1 MAESAKQIRDVIN
14 YIKVFKNALA
24 VIHIDDQII
33 DSPLLPSLIH
43 DIALIHQAGLKVIV
57 APGARKQISQ
67 ILDGAKIEWKIQNG
81 SRVAPESAMPLI
93 KTAAF
98 DVANTIM
105 NHLSGENRTAVIGNW
120 VKARGKG
127 VLAGTDYGTAG
138 QIDKLKIDAIRQT
151 LDDGFIPIFPCI
163 GWNDLG
169 KPYNISSAELAQ
181 QIAAGLGAQKLFYI
195 LPGPKIS
202 KEEFS
207 LPDSVHLNEDGN
219 IPAMNLSEAEEIL
232 RLNEAASNDCGTEA
246 SPKSAASADCGL
258 EKNCGAEERRAQ
270 ILSLLRLAMDAC
282 KQGVERVHILDGN
295 VDGILPCE
303 IFSGIGSGTMVYN
316 KGYGDLRPMAA
327 QDIPSVLSL
336 MNPFVQ
342 KGILLERNAES
353 LKGELDNY
361 IVYNVD
367 GGIHACA
374 ALKVYQES
382 GASSQAEICAVA
394 VDPAYGNMGVGPK
407 LINCLLDK
415 ARAQKIKSVFVMTTQ
430 TADFFEKLGFA
441 PDSIDS
447 ISPERKKLWNPERGS
462 KVYRKVL

>member
-1 MAESAKQIRDVIN
+1 MENLSESAKQIRDVIN
-14 YIKVFKNALA
+14 YIKIFKDALA

-33 DSPLLPSLIH
+33 DSALLPSLIH

-57 APGARKQISQ
+57 APGARKQISE
-67 ILDGAKIEWKIQNG
+67 ILDGAKIEWKIQKG

-105 NHLSGENRTAVIGNW
+105 NHLAGENRTAVIGNW
-120 VKARGKG
+120 VKARAKG
-127 VLAGTDYGTAG
+127 VLDGTDYGTAG
-138 QIDKLKIDAIRQT
+138 EIDKLKIDVIKQT

-181 QIAAGLGAQKLFYI
+181 QIACGLKAQKLFYI
-195 LPGPKIS
+195 LPDPKIS
-202 KEEFS
+202 KNEFS
-207 LPDSVHLNEDGN
+207 LPDSVHLNGDGN
-219 IPAMNLSEAEEIL
+219 IPAMNLAEAEEIL
-232 RLNEAASNDCGTEA
+232 RMNGDCGTDA
-246 SPKSAASADCGL
+246 S
-258 EKNCGAEERRAQ
+258 EHRAQ
-270 ILSLLRLAMDAC
+270 ILSLLRLAKDAC
-282 KQGVERVHILDGN
+282 KKGVDRVHILNGK

-316 KGYGDLRPMAA
+316 NGYGDLRAMQS

-342 KGILLERNAES
+342 KGILLERTAKQ
-353 LKGELDNY
+353 LKADLDNY

-367 GGIHACA
+367 EGIHACA

-382 GASSQAEICAVA
+382 GASAQAEICAVA

-407 LINCLLDK
+407 LINYLLDK
-415 ARAQKIKSVFVMTTQ
+415 ARAKGVKSVFVMTTQ

-447 ISPERKKLWNPERGS
+447 IPPERKKLWNPERGS
-462 KVYRKVL
+462 KVYRISL

>member
-1 MAESAKQIRDVIN
+1 MENLSESAKQIRDVIN
-14 YIKVFKNALA
+14 YIKIFKDALA

-33 DSPLLPSLIH
+33 DSALLPSLIH

-57 APGARKQISQ
+57 APGARKQISE

-105 NHLSGENRTAVIGNW
+105 NHLAGENRTAVIGNW
-120 VKARGKG
+120 VKARAKG
-127 VLAGTDYGTAG
+127 VLDGTDYGTAG
-138 QIDKLKIDAIRQT
+138 EIDKLKIDVIKQT

-181 QIAAGLGAQKLFYI
+181 QIACGLKAQKLFYI
-195 LPGPKIS
+195 LPDPKIS
-202 KEEFS
+202 KNEFS
-207 LPDSVHLNEDGN
+207 LPDTVHLSDDGN
-219 IPAMNLSEAEEIL
+219 IPAMNLAEAEEIL
-232 RLNEAASNDCGTEA
+232 RMNGDCGTDA
-246 SPKSAASADCGL
+246 S
-258 EKNCGAEERRAQ
+258 EHRAQ
-270 ILSLLRLAMDAC
+270 ILSLLRLAKDAC
-282 KQGVERVHILDGN
+282 KKGVDRVHILNGK

-316 KGYGDLRPMAA
+316 NGYGDLRAMQP

-342 KGILLERNAES
+342 KGILLERTAKQ
-353 LKGELDNY
+353 LKADLDSY

-367 GGIHACA
+367 EGIHACA

-407 LINCLLDK
+407 IVNYLLDK

-447 ISPERKKLWNPERGS
+447 IPPERKKLWNPERGS

>member
-1 MAESAKQIRDVIN
+1 MENLSESAKQIRDVIN
-14 YIKVFKNALA
+14 YIKIFKDALA

-33 DSPLLPSLIH
+33 DSGLLPSLIH

-57 APGARKQISQ
+57 APGARKQISE

-105 NHLSGENRTAVIGNW
+105 NHLAGENRTAVIGNW
-120 VKARGKG
+120 VKARAKG
-127 VLAGTDYGTAG
+127 VLDGTDYGTAG
-138 QIDKLKIDAIRQT
+138 EIDKLKIDVIKQT
-151 LDDGFIPIFPCI
+151 LNDGFIPIFPCI

-181 QIAAGLGAQKLFYI
+181 QIACGLKAQKLFYI
-195 LPGPKIS
+195 LPDPKIS
-202 KEEFS
+202 KNEFL
-207 LPDSVHLNEDGN
+207 LPDSVHLNGEGN
-219 IPAMNLSEAEEIL
+219 IPAMNLAEAEEIL
-232 RLNEAASNDCGTEA
+232 RMNGDCKTDASEH
-246 SPKSAASADCGL
+246 
-258 EKNCGAEERRAQ
+258 RAQ
-270 ILSLLRLAMDAC
+270 ILSLLRLAKDAC
-282 KQGVERVHILDGN
+282 KKGVDRVHILNGN

-316 KGYGDLRPMAA
+316 NGYGDLRAMQP

-342 KGILLERNAES
+342 KGILLERTAKQ
-353 LKGELDNY
+353 LKADLDSY

-367 GGIHACA
+367 EGIHACA

-407 LINCLLDK
+407 IVNYLLDK

-447 ISPERKKLWNPERGS
+447 IPPERKKLWNPERGS
-462 KVYRKVL
+462 KVYRMKF

>member
-1 MAESAKQIRDVIN
+1 MENLSESAKQIRDVIN
-14 YIKVFKNALA
+14 YIKIFKDALA

-57 APGARKQISQ
+57 APGARKQISE
-67 ILDGAKIEWKIQNG
+67 ILDGAKIEWKIQKG

-105 NHLSGENRTAVIGNW
+105 NHLAGENRTAVIGNW
-120 VKARGKG
+120 VKARAKG
-127 VLAGTDYGTAG
+127 VLDGTDYGTAG
-138 QIDKLKIDAIRQT
+138 EIDKLKIDVIKQT

-181 QIAAGLGAQKLFYI
+181 QIACGLKAQKLFYI
-195 LPGPKIS
+195 LPDPKIS
-202 KEEFS
+202 KNEFS
-207 LPDSVHLNEDGN
+207 LPDSVHLSGDGN
-219 IPAMNLSEAEEIL
+219 IPAMNLAEAEEIL
-232 RLNEAASNDCGTEA
+232 RMNGDCKTDASEH
-246 SPKSAASADCGL
+246 
-258 EKNCGAEERRAQ
+258 RAQ
-270 ILSLLRLAMDAC
+270 SLSLLSLAKDAC
-282 KQGVERVHILDGN
+282 KKGVARVHILNGK

-316 KGYGDLRPMAA
+316 NGYGDLRAMQP

-342 KGILLERNAES
+342 KGILLERTAKQ
-353 LKGELDNY
+353 LKADLDNY

-367 GGIHACA
+367 EGIHACA

-382 GASSQAEICAVA
+382 GALAQAEICAVA

-407 LINCLLDK
+407 IVNYLLDK

-447 ISPERKKLWNPERGS
+447 IPPERKKLWNPERGS
-462 KVYRKVL
+462 KVYRMKF

>member
-1 MAESAKQIRDVIN
+1 MENLSESAKQIRDVIN
-14 YIKVFKNALA
+14 YIKIFKDALA

-33 DSPLLPSLIH
+33 DSALLPSLIH

-57 APGARKQISQ
+57 APGARKQISE
-67 ILDGAKIEWKIQNG
+67 ILDGAKIEWKIQKG

-105 NHLSGENRTAVIGNW
+105 NHLAGENRTAVIGNW
-120 VKARGKG
+120 VKARAKG
-127 VLAGTDYGTAG
+127 VLDGTDYGTAG
-138 QIDKLKIDAIRQT
+138 EIDKLKIDVIKQT
-151 LDDGFIPIFPCI
+151 LDDGFVPIFPCI

-181 QIAAGLGAQKLFYI
+181 QIACGLKAQKLFYI
-195 LPGPKIS
+195 LPDPKIS
-202 KEEFS
+202 KNEFS
-207 LPDSVHLNEDGN
+207 LPDSVHLSGDGN
-219 IPAMNLSEAEEIL
+219 IPAMNLAEAEEIL
-232 RLNEAASNDCGTEA
+232 RMNCDCKTDASEH
-246 SPKSAASADCGL
+246 
-258 EKNCGAEERRAQ
+258 RAQ
-270 ILSLLRLAMDAC
+270 ILSLLRLAKDAC
-282 KQGVERVHILDGN
+282 KKGVDRVHILNGN

-316 KGYGDLRPMAA
+316 NGYGDLRAMQA

-336 MNPFVQ
+336 MDSFVK
-342 KGILLERNAES
+342 KGILLARTEKQ
-353 LKGELDNY
+353 LKADLDNY

-367 GGIHACA
+367 EGIHACA

-407 LINCLLDK
+407 IVNYLLDK
-415 ARAQKIKSVFVMTTQ
+415 ARAKKIKSVFVMTTQ

-447 ISPERKKLWNPERGS
+447 IPPERKKLWNPERGS
-462 KVYRKVL
+462 KVYRMKF

>member
-1 MAESAKQIRDVIN
+1 MENLSESAKQIRDVIN
-14 YIKVFKNALA
+14 YIKIFKDALA

-33 DSPLLPSLIH
+33 DSGLLPSLIH

-57 APGARKQISQ
+57 APGARKQISE
-67 ILDGAKIEWKIQNG
+67 ILDGAKIEWKIQKG

-105 NHLSGENRTAVIGNW
+105 NHLAGENRTAVIGNW
-120 VKARGKG
+120 VKARAKG
-127 VLAGTDYGTAG
+127 VLDGTDYGTAG
-138 QIDKLKIDAIRQT
+138 EIDKLKIDVIKQT

-181 QIAAGLGAQKLFYI
+181 QIACGLKAQKLFYI
-195 LPGPKIS
+195 LPDPKIS
-202 KEEFS
+202 KNEFS
-207 LPDSVHLNEDGN
+207 LPDSVHLNGDGN
-219 IPAMNLSEAEEIL
+219 IPAMNLAEAEEIL
-232 RLNEAASNDCGTEA
+232 RMNGDCKTEA
-246 SPKSAASADCGL
+246 S
-258 EKNCGAEERRAQ
+258 EHRAQ
-270 ILSLLRLAMDAC
+270 ILSLLRLAKDAC
-282 KQGVERVHILDGN
+282 KKGVDRVHILNGN

-316 KGYGDLRPMAA
+316 NGYGDLRAMQP

-342 KGILLERNAES
+342 KGILLERTAKQ
-353 LKGELDNY
+353 LKADLDSY

-367 GGIHACA
+367 EGIHACA

-407 LINCLLDK
+407 IVNYLLDK
-415 ARAQKIKSVFVMTTQ
+415 ARAKKIKSVFVMTTQ

-447 ISPERKKLWNPERGS
+447 IPAERKALWSPERGS
-462 KVYRKVL
+462 KVYRIKL

>member
-1 MAESAKQIRDVIN
+1 MKMMENLSESAKQIRDVIN
-14 YIKVFKNALA
+14 YIKIFKDALA

-33 DSPLLPSLIH
+33 DSGLLPSLIH

-57 APGARKQISQ
+57 APGARKQISE

-105 NHLSGENRTAVIGNW
+105 NHLAGENRTAVIGNW
-120 VKARGKG
+120 VKARAKG
-127 VLAGTDYGTAG
+127 VLDGTDYGTAG
-138 QIDKLKIDAIRQT
+138 EIDKLKIDVIKQT

-181 QIAAGLGAQKLFYI
+181 QIACGLKAQKLFYI
-195 LPGPKIS
+195 LPDPKIS
-202 KEEFS
+202 KQDFS
-207 LPDSVHLNEDGN
+207 LPDSVHLSDDGN
-219 IPAMNLSEAEEIL
+219 IPAMNLAEAEEML
-232 RLNEAASNDCGTEA
+232 RMNGADCGGTAA
-246 SPKSAASADCGL
+246 SPKSAAP
-258 EKNCGAEERRAQ
+258 KNEHRAQ
-270 ILSLLRLAMDAC
+270 ILSLLRLAKDAC
-282 KQGVERVHILDGN
+282 KKGVARVHILNGK

-316 KGYGDLRPMAA
+316 NGYGDLRAMQS

-342 KGILLERNAES
+342 KGILLERTAKQ
-353 LKGELDNY
+353 LKADLDNY

-367 GGIHACA
+367 EGIHACA
-374 ALKVYQES
+374 ALKVYQEP
-382 GASSQAEICAVA
+382 GAPTQAEICAVA

-407 LINCLLDK
+407 IVNYLLDK

-447 ISPERKKLWNPERGS
+447 IPAERKKLWNPERGS
-462 KVYRKVL
+462 KVYRISL

>member
-1 MAESAKQIRDVIN
+1 MENLSESAKQIRDVIN
-14 YIKVFKNALA
+14 YIKIFKDALA

-33 DSPLLPSLIH
+33 DSGLLPSLIH

-57 APGARKQISQ
+57 APGARKQISE

-105 NHLSGENRTAVIGNW
+105 NHLAGENRTAVIGNW
-120 VKARGKG
+120 VKARAKG
-127 VLAGTDYGTAG
+127 VLDGTDYGTAG
-138 QIDKLKIDAIRQT
+138 EIDKLKIDVIKQT

-181 QIAAGLGAQKLFYI
+181 QIACGLKAQKLFYI
-195 LPGPKIS
+195 LPDPKIS
-202 KEEFS
+202 KQEFS
-207 LPDSVHLNEDGN
+207 LPDTVHLSDDGN
-219 IPAMNLSEAEEIL
+219 IPAMTLMEAQEIL
-232 RLNEAASNDCGTEA
+232 RLNS
-246 SPKSAASADCGL
+246 
-258 EKNCGAEERRAQ
+258 GAEKSQNVAR
-270 ILSLLRLAMDAC
+270 LLPLLELAKNAC
-282 KQGVERVHILDGN
+282 RNGVQRVHILDGN
-295 VDGILPCE
+295 LDGILPCE

-316 KGYGDLRPMAA
+316 NGYGDLRAMQP

-342 KGILLERNAES
+342 KGILLERTAKQ
-353 LKGELDNY
+353 LKADLDSY

-367 GGIHACA
+367 EGIHACA

-382 GASSQAEICAVA
+382 GASAQAEICAVA

-407 LINCLLDK
+407 LINYLLDK

-447 ISPERKKLWNPERGS
+447 IPPERKKLWNPERGS
-462 KVYRKVL
+462 KVYRMKF

>member
-1 MAESAKQIRDVIN
+1 MENLSESAKQIRDVIN
-14 YIKVFKNALA
+14 YIKIFKDALA

-33 DSPLLPSLIH
+33 DSALLPSLIH
-43 DIALIHQAGLKVIV
+43 DISLIHQAGLRVIV
-57 APGARKQISQ
+57 APGARKQISE
-67 ILDGAKIEWKIQNG
+67 ILDGAKIEWKIQKG

-105 NHLSGENRTAVIGNW
+105 NHLAGENRTAVIGNW
-120 VKARGKG
+120 VKARAKG
-127 VLAGTDYGTAG
+127 VLDGTDYGTAG
-138 QIDKLKIDAIRQT
+138 EIDKLKIDVIKQT

-181 QIAAGLGAQKLFYI
+181 QIACGLKAQKLFYI
-195 LPGPKIS
+195 LPDPKIS
-202 KEEFS
+202 KNEFS
-207 LPDSVHLNEDGN
+207 LPDTVHLSGDGN
-219 IPAMNLSEAEEIL
+219 IPAMNLAEAEEIL
-232 RLNEAASNDCGTEA
+232 RMNGDCGTEA
-246 SPKSAASADCGL
+246 N
-258 EKNCGAEERRAQ
+258 EHRAQ
-270 ILSLLRLAMDAC
+270 ILSLLRLAKDAC
-282 KQGVERVHILDGN
+282 KKGVDRVHILNGN

-316 KGYGDLRPMAA
+316 NGYGDLRAMQP

-342 KGILLERNAES
+342 KGILLERTAKQ
-353 LKGELDNY
+353 LKADLDSY

-367 GGIHACA
+367 EGIHACA

-407 LINCLLDK
+407 IVNYLLDK
-415 ARAQKIKSVFVMTTQ
+415 ARAKGVKSVFVMTTQ

-447 ISPERKKLWNPERGS
+447 IPPERKKLWNPERGS

>member
-1 MAESAKQIRDVIN
+1 MENLSESAKQIRDVIN
-14 YIKVFKNALA
+14 YIKIFKDALA

-33 DSPLLPSLIH
+33 DSGLLPSLIH

-57 APGARKQISQ
+57 APGARKQISE
-67 ILDGAKIEWKIQNG
+67 ILDGAKIEWKIQKG

-105 NHLSGENRTAVIGNW
+105 NHLAGENRTAVIGNW
-120 VKARGKG
+120 VKARAKG
-127 VLAGTDYGTAG
+127 VLDGTDYGTAG
-138 QIDKLKIDAIRQT
+138 EIDKLKIDVIKQT

-181 QIAAGLGAQKLFYI
+181 QIACGLKAQKLFYI
-195 LPGPKIS
+195 LPDPKIS
-202 KEEFS
+202 KNEFS
-207 LPDSVHLNEDGN
+207 LPDSVHLNGDGN
-219 IPAMNLSEAEEIL
+219 IPAMNLAEAEEML
-232 RLNEAASNDCGTEA
+232 RMNGVDCGGTAA
-246 SPKSAASADCGL
+246 SPKSAAP
-258 EKNCGAEERRAQ
+258 KNEHRAQ
-270 ILSLLRLAMDAC
+270 ILSLLSLAKDAC
-282 KQGVERVHILDGN
+282 KKGVARVHILNGK

-316 KGYGDLRPMAA
+316 NGYGDLRAMQS
-327 QDIPSVLSL
+327 QDIPSALSL

-342 KGILLERNAES
+342 KGILLERTAKQ
-353 LKGELDNY
+353 LKADLDSY

-367 GGIHACA
+367 EGIHACA

-407 LINCLLDK
+407 IVNYLLDK

-447 ISPERKKLWNPERGS
+447 IPPERKKLWNPERGS
-462 KVYRKVL
+462 KVYRMNF

>member
-1 MAESAKQIRDVIN
+1 MENLSESAKQIRDVIN
-14 YIKVFKNALA
+14 YIKIFKDALA

-33 DSPLLPSLIH
+33 DSGLLPSLIH

-57 APGARKQISQ
+57 APGARKQISET
-67 ILDGAKIEWKIQNG
+67 LDGAKIEWQIKDG

-105 NHLSGENRTAVIGNW
+105 NHFAGENRTAVIGNW
-120 VKARGKG
+120 VKARAKG
-127 VLAGTDYGTAG
+127 VLDGTDYGTAG
-138 QIDKLKIDAIRQT
+138 EIDKLKIDVIKQT

-181 QIAAGLGAQKLFYI
+181 QIACGLKAQKLFYI
-195 LPGPKIS
+195 LPDPKIS
-202 KEEFS
+202 KQEFS
-207 LPDSVHLNEDGN
+207 LPDTVHLSDDGN
-219 IPAMNLSEAEEIL
+219 IPAMNLAEAEEIL
-232 RLNEAASNDCGTEA
+232 RINGDCKTDASEH
-246 SPKSAASADCGL
+246 
-258 EKNCGAEERRAQ
+258 RAQ
-270 ILSLLRLAMDAC
+270 ILSLLSLAKDAC
-282 KQGVERVHILDGN
+282 KKGVDRVHILNGN

-316 KGYGDLRPMAA
+316 NGYGDLRAMQP

-342 KGILLERNAES
+342 KGILLERTAKQ
-353 LKGELDNY
+353 LKADLDSY

-367 GGIHACA
+367 EGIHACA

-382 GASSQAEICAVA
+382 GASSEATQAEICAVA

-407 LINCLLDK
+407 IVNYLLDK

-447 ISPERKKLWNPERGS
+447 IPPERKKLWNPERGS
-462 KVYRKVL
+462 KVYRISL

>member
-1 MAESAKQIRDVIN
+1 MENLSESAKQIRDVIN
-14 YIKVFKNALA
+14 YIKIFKDALA

-33 DSPLLPSLIH
+33 DSGLLPSLIH

-57 APGARKQISQ
+57 APGARKQISE

-105 NHLSGENRTAVIGNW
+105 NHLAGENRTAVIGNW
-120 VKARGKG
+120 VKARAKG
-127 VLAGTDYGTAG
+127 VLDGTDYGTAG
-138 QIDKLKIDAIRQT
+138 EIDKLKIDVIKQT
-151 LDDGFIPIFPCI
+151 LDDDFIPIFPCI

-181 QIAAGLGAQKLFYI
+181 QIACGLKAQKLFYI
-195 LPGPKIS
+195 LPDPKIS
-202 KEEFS
+202 KNEFS
-207 LPDSVHLNEDGN
+207 LPDSVHLSDGGN
-219 IPAMNLSEAEEIL
+219 IPAMNLAEAEEIL
-232 RLNEAASNDCGTEA
+232 RMNGDCGTDA
-246 SPKSAASADCGL
+246 S
-258 EKNCGAEERRAQ
+258 EHRAQ
-270 ILSLLRLAMDAC
+270 ILSLLRLAKDAC
-282 KQGVERVHILDGN
+282 KKGVDRVHILNGN

-316 KGYGDLRPMAA
+316 NGYGDLRAMQP

-342 KGILLERNAES
+342 KGILLERTAKQ
-353 LKGELDNY
+353 LKTDLDSY

-367 GGIHACA
+367 EGIHACA

-407 LINCLLDK
+407 IVNYLLDK
-415 ARAQKIKSVFVMTTQ
+415 ARVQKIKSVFVMTTQ

-447 ISPERKKLWNPERGS
+447 IPQERKKLWNPERGS

>member
-1 MAESAKQIRDVIN
+1 MENLSESAKQIRDVIN
-14 YIKVFKNALA
+14 YIKIFKDALA

-33 DSPLLPSLIH
+33 DSGLLPSLIH

-57 APGARKQISQ
+57 APGARKQISE
-67 ILDGAKIEWKIQNG
+67 ILDAAKIEWKIQKG

-105 NHLSGENRTAVIGNW
+105 NHLAGENRTAVIGNW
-120 VKARGKG
+120 VKARAKG
-127 VLAGTDYGTAG
+127 VLDGTDYGTAG
-138 QIDKLKIDAIRQT
+138 EIDKLKIDVIKQT

-181 QIAAGLGAQKLFYI
+181 QIACGLKAQKLFYI
-195 LPGPKIS
+195 LPDPKIS
-202 KEEFS
+202 KQEFS
-207 LPDSVHLNEDGN
+207 LPDSVHLSGDGN
-219 IPAMNLSEAEEIL
+219 IPAMNLAEAEEIL
-232 RLNEAASNDCGTEA
+232 RMNGTDASEH
-246 SPKSAASADCGL
+246 
-258 EKNCGAEERRAQ
+258 RAQ
-270 ILSLLRLAMDAC
+270 ILSLLRLAKDAC
-282 KQGVERVHILDGN
+282 KKGVDRVHILNGK

-316 KGYGDLRPMAA
+316 NGYGDLRAMQP

-342 KGILLERNAES
+342 KGILLERTAKQ
-353 LKGELDNY
+353 LKADLDSY

-367 GGIHACA
+367 EGIHACA

-382 GASSQAEICAVA
+382 GASGAAKQAEICAVA

-407 LINCLLDK
+407 IVNYLLDK

-447 ISPERKKLWNPERGS
+447 IPPERKALWSPERGS
-462 KVYRKVL
+462 KVYRKSL

>member
-1 MAESAKQIRDVIN
+1 MENLSESAKQIRDVIN
-14 YIKVFKNALA
+14 YIKIFKDALA

-33 DSPLLPSLIH
+33 DSALLPSLIH

-57 APGARKQISQ
+57 APGARKQISE
-67 ILDGAKIEWKIQNG
+67 ILDGAKIEWKIQKG

-105 NHLSGENRTAVIGNW
+105 NHFAGENRTAVIGNW
-120 VKARGKG
+120 VKARAKG
-127 VLAGTDYGTAG
+127 VLDGTDYGTAG
-138 QIDKLKIDAIRQT
+138 EIDKLKIDVIKQT

-181 QIAAGLGAQKLFYI
+181 QIACGLKAQKLFYI
-195 LPGPKIS
+195 LPDPKIS
-202 KEEFS
+202 KQEFS
-207 LPDSVHLNEDGN
+207 LPDTVHLSDDGN
-219 IPAMNLSEAEEIL
+219 IPAMNLAEAEEIL
-232 RLNEAASNDCGTEA
+232 RMNGD
-246 SPKSAASADCGL
+246 
-258 EKNCGAEERRAQ
+258 CGAEASEHRAQ
-270 ILSLLRLAMDAC
+270 ILSLLRLAKDAC
-282 KQGVERVHILDGN
+282 KKGVARVHILNGKI
-295 VDGILPCE
+295 DGILPCE

-316 KGYGDLRPMAA
+316 NGYGDLRAMQS

-342 KGILLERNAES
+342 KGILLERTAKQ
-353 LKGELDNY
+353 LKADLDNY

-367 GGIHACA
+367 EGIHACA

-382 GASSQAEICAVA
+382 GASAQAEICAVA

-407 LINCLLDK
+407 LINYLLDK
-415 ARAQKIKSVFVMTTQ
+415 ARAKGVKSVFVMTTQ
-430 TADFFEKLGFA
+430 TADFFEKLGFK

-447 ISPERKKLWNPERGS
+447 IPPERKKLWNPERGS

>member
-1 MAESAKQIRDVIN
+1 MENLSESAKQIRDVIN
-14 YIKVFKNALA
+14 YIKIFKDALA

-57 APGARKQISQ
+57 APGARKQISE

-93 KTAAF
+93 KTSAF

-105 NHLSGENRTAVIGNW
+105 NHLAGENRTAVIGNW
-120 VKARGKG
+120 VKARAKG
-127 VLAGTDYGTAG
+127 VLDGTDYGTAG
-138 QIDKLKIDAIRQT
+138 EIDKLKIDVIKQT

-181 QIAAGLGAQKLFYI
+181 QIACGLKAQKLFYI
-195 LPGPKIS
+195 LPDPKIS
-202 KEEFS
+202 KQEFS
-207 LPDSVHLNEDGN
+207 LPDTVHLSDDGN
-219 IPAMNLSEAEEIL
+219 IPAMNLAEAEEML
-232 RLNEAASNDCGTEA
+232 RMNGVDCGGTAA
-246 SPKSAASADCGL
+246 SPKSAAP
-258 EKNCGAEERRAQ
+258 KNEHRAQ
-270 ILSLLRLAMDAC
+270 ILSLLSLAKDAC
-282 KQGVERVHILDGN
+282 KKGVARVHILNGK

-316 KGYGDLRPMAA
+316 NGYGDLRAMQS

-342 KGILLERNAES
+342 KGILLERTAKQ
-353 LKGELDNY
+353 LKADLDSY

-367 GGIHACA
+367 EGIHACA

-382 GASSQAEICAVA
+382 GALAQAEICAVA

-407 LINCLLDK
+407 IVNYLLDK
-415 ARAQKIKSVFVMTTQ
+415 ARAKGVKSVFVMTTQ

-447 ISPERKKLWNPERGS
+447 IPPERKKLWNPERGS

>member
-1 MAESAKQIRDVIN
+1 MENLSESAKQIRDVIN
-14 YIKVFKNALA
+14 YIKIFKDALA

-33 DSPLLPSLIH
+33 DSGLLPSLIH

-57 APGARKQISQ
+57 APGARKQISE
-67 ILDGAKIEWKIQNG
+67 ILDGAKIVWKIQNG

-105 NHLSGENRTAVIGNW
+105 NHLAGENRTAVIGNW
-120 VKARGKG
+120 VKARAKG
-127 VLAGTDYGTAG
+127 VLDGTDYGTAG
-138 QIDKLKIDAIRQT
+138 EIDKLKIDVIKQT

-181 QIAAGLGAQKLFYI
+181 QIACGLKAQKLFYI
-195 LPGPKIS
+195 LPDPKIS
-202 KEEFS
+202 KQEFS
-207 LPDSVHLNEDGN
+207 LPDTVHLSDDGN
-219 IPAMNLSEAEEIL
+219 IPAMNLAEAEEML
-232 RLNEAASNDCGTEA
+232 RMNGADCGGTAA
-246 SPKSAASADCGL
+246 SPKSAAP
-258 EKNCGAEERRAQ
+258 KNEHRAQ
-270 ILSLLRLAMDAC
+270 ILSLLRLAKDAC
-282 KQGVERVHILDGN
+282 KKGVDRVHILNGN

-316 KGYGDLRPMAA
+316 NGYGDLRAMQP

-342 KGILLERNAES
+342 KGILLERTAKQ
-353 LKGELDNY
+353 LKADLDSY

-367 GGIHACA
+367 EGIHACA
-374 ALKVYQES
+374 ALKVYQEP

-407 LINCLLDK
+407 IVNYLLDK
-415 ARAQKIKSVFVMTTQ
+415 ARAKGVKSVFVMTTQ

-447 ISPERKKLWNPERGS
+447 IPAERKKLWNPERGS
-462 KVYRKVL
+462 KVYRISL

>member
-1 MAESAKQIRDVIN
+1 MENLSESAKQIRDVIN
-14 YIKVFKNALA
+14 YIKIFKDALA

-33 DSPLLPSLIH
+33 DSALLPSLIH

-57 APGARKQISQ
+57 APGARKQISE

-105 NHLSGENRTAVIGNW
+105 NHLAGENRTAVIGNW
-120 VKARGKG
+120 VKARAKG
-127 VLAGTDYGTAG
+127 VLDGTDYGTAG
-138 QIDKLKIDAIRQT
+138 EIDKLKIDVIKQT

-181 QIAAGLGAQKLFYI
+181 QIACGLKAQKLFYI
-195 LPGPKIS
+195 LPDPKIS
-202 KEEFS
+202 KQEFS
-207 LPDSVHLNEDGN
+207 LPDTVRLSDDGN
-219 IPAMNLSEAEEIL
+219 IPAMNLAEAEEIL
-232 RLNEAASNDCGTEA
+232 RMNGADCGGTAA
-246 SPKSAASADCGL
+246 SPKSAAP
-258 EKNCGAEERRAQ
+258 KNEHRAQ
-270 ILSLLRLAMDAC
+270 ILSLLSLAKDAC
-282 KQGVERVHILDGN
+282 KKGVARVHILNGK

-316 KGYGDLRPMAA
+316 NGYGDLRAMQS

-342 KGILLERNAES
+342 KGILLERTAKQ
-353 LKGELDNY
+353 LKADLDNY

-367 GGIHACA
+367 EGIHACA

-382 GASSQAEICAVA
+382 GASSEATQAEICAVA

-407 LINCLLDK
+407 LINYLLDK

-447 ISPERKKLWNPERGS
+447 IPPERKKLWNPERGS
-462 KVYRKVL
+462 KVYRISL

>member
-1 MAESAKQIRDVIN
+1 MENLSESAKQIRDVIN
-14 YIKVFKNALA
+14 YIKIFKDALA

-33 DSPLLPSLIH
+33 DSGLLPSLIH

-57 APGARKQISQ
+57 APGARKQISE

-105 NHLSGENRTAVIGNW
+105 NHLAGENRTAVIGNW
-120 VKARGKG
+120 VKARAKG
-127 VLAGTDYGTAG
+127 VLDGTDYGTAG
-138 QIDKLKIDAIRQT
+138 EIDKLKIDVIKQT

-181 QIAAGLGAQKLFYI
+181 QIACGLKAQKLFYI
-195 LPGPKIS
+195 LPDPKIS
-202 KEEFS
+202 KNEFS
-207 LPDSVHLNEDGN
+207 LPDSVHLSGDGN
-219 IPAMNLSEAEEIL
+219 IPAMNLAEAEEIL
-232 RLNEAASNDCGTEA
+232 RMNGDCKTDAREH
-246 SPKSAASADCGL
+246 
-258 EKNCGAEERRAQ
+258 RAQ
-270 ILSLLRLAMDAC
+270 ILSLLRLAKDAC
-282 KQGVERVHILDGN
+282 KKGVDRVHILNGK

-316 KGYGDLRPMAA
+316 NGYGDLRAMQP

-342 KGILLERNAES
+342 KGILLERTAKQ
-353 LKGELDNY
+353 LKADLDSY

-367 GGIHACA
+367 EGIHACA
-374 ALKVYQES
+374 ALKVYQEPRAS

-407 LINCLLDK
+407 IVNYLLDK

-447 ISPERKKLWNPERGS
+447 IPPERKKLWNPERGS
-462 KVYRKVL
+462 KVYRMKF

>member
-1 MAESAKQIRDVIN
+1 MENLSESAKQIRDVIN
-14 YIKVFKNALA
+14 YIKIFKDALA

-33 DSPLLPSLIH
+33 DSGLLPSLIH

-57 APGARKQISQ
+57 APGARKQISE

-105 NHLSGENRTAVIGNW
+105 NHLAGENRTAVIGNW
-120 VKARGKG
+120 VKARAKG
-127 VLAGTDYGTAG
+127 VLDGTDYGTAG
-138 QIDKLKIDAIRQT
+138 EIDKLKIDVIKQT

-181 QIAAGLGAQKLFYI
+181 QIACGLKAQKLFYI
-195 LPGPKIS
+195 LPDPKIS
-202 KEEFS
+202 KQEFS
-207 LPDSVHLNEDGN
+207 LPDTVHLSDDGN
-219 IPAMNLSEAEEIL
+219 IPAMNLAEAEEML
-232 RLNEAASNDCGTEA
+232 RMNGVDCGGTAA
-246 SPKSAASADCGL
+246 SPKSAAP
-258 EKNCGAEERRAQ
+258 KNEHRAQ
-270 ILSLLRLAMDAC
+270 ILSLLSLAKDAC
-282 KQGVERVHILDGN
+282 KKGVARVHILNGK

-316 KGYGDLRPMAA
+316 NGYGDLRAMQS

-342 KGILLERNAES
+342 KGILLERTAKQ
-353 LKGELDNY
+353 LKADLDNY

-367 GGIHACA
+367 EGIHACA

-382 GASSQAEICAVA
+382 GASSEATQAEICAVA

-407 LINCLLDK
+407 IVNYLLDK
-415 ARAQKIKSVFVMTTQ
+415 ARAKGVKSVFVMTTQ

-447 ISPERKKLWNPERGS
+447 IPPERKKLWNPERGS
-462 KVYRKVL
+462 KVYRMNF

>member
-1 MAESAKQIRDVIN
+1 MENLSESAKQIRDVIN
-14 YIKVFKNALA
+14 YIKIFKDALA

-33 DSPLLPSLIH
+33 DSGLLPSLIH

-57 APGARKQISQ
+57 APGARKQISE
-67 ILDGAKIEWKIQNG
+67 ILDGAKIEWKIQKG

-105 NHLSGENRTAVIGNW
+105 NHLAGENRTAVIGNW
-120 VKARGKG
+120 VKARAKG
-127 VLAGTDYGTAG
+127 VLDGTDYGTAG
-138 QIDKLKIDAIRQT
+138 EIDKLKIDVIKQT

-181 QIAAGLGAQKLFYI
+181 QIACGLKAQKLFYI
-195 LPGPKIS
+195 LPDPKIS
-202 KEEFS
+202 KQEFS
-207 LPDSVHLNEDGN
+207 LPDTVHLSDDGN
-219 IPAMNLSEAEEIL
+219 IPAMNLAEAEEML
-232 RLNEAASNDCGTEA
+232 RMNGVDCGGTAA
-246 SPKSAASADCGL
+246 SPKSAAP
-258 EKNCGAEERRAQ
+258 KNEHRAQ
-270 ILSLLRLAMDAC
+270 ILSLLSLAKDAC
-282 KQGVERVHILDGN
+282 KKGVARVHILNGK

-316 KGYGDLRPMAA
+316 NGYGDLRAMQS

-342 KGILLERNAES
+342 KGILLERTAKQ
-353 LKGELDNY
+353 LKADLDNY

-367 GGIHACA
+367 EGIHACA

-382 GASSQAEICAVA
+382 GASAQAEICAVA

-407 LINCLLDK
+407 LINYLLDK
-415 ARAQKIKSVFVMTTQ
+415 ARAKGVKSVFVMTTQ

-447 ISPERKKLWNPERGS
+447 IPPERKKLWNPERGS
-462 KVYRKVL
+462 KVYRISL

>member
-1 MAESAKQIRDVIN
+1 MENLSESAKQIRDVIN
-14 YIKVFKNALA
+14 YIKIFKDALA

-33 DSPLLPSLIH
+33 DSGLLPSLIH

-57 APGARKQISQ
+57 APGARKQISG

-105 NHLSGENRTAVIGNW
+105 NHLAGENRTAVIGNW
-120 VKARGKG
+120 VKARAKG
-127 VLAGTDYGTAG
+127 VLDGTDYGTAG
-138 QIDKLKIDAIRQT
+138 EIDKLKIDVIKQT

-181 QIAAGLGAQKLFYI
+181 QIACGLKAQKLFYI
-195 LPGPKIS
+195 LPDPKIS
-202 KEEFS
+202 KQEFS
-207 LPDSVHLNEDGN
+207 LPDTVHLSDDGN
-219 IPAMNLSEAEEIL
+219 IPAMNLAEAEEIL
-232 RLNEAASNDCGTEA
+232 RMNGVDCGGTAA
-246 SPKSAASADCGL
+246 SPKSAAP
-258 EKNCGAEERRAQ
+258 KNEHRAQ
-270 ILSLLRLAMDAC
+270 ILSLLSLAKDAC
-282 KQGVERVHILDGN
+282 KKGVARVHILNGK

-316 KGYGDLRPMAA
+316 NGYGDLRAMQS

-342 KGILLERNAES
+342 KGILLERTAKQ
-353 LKGELDNY
+353 LKADLDNY

-367 GGIHACA
+367 EGIHACA

-382 GASSQAEICAVA
+382 GASSEATQAEICAVA

-407 LINCLLDK
+407 IVNYLLDK
-415 ARAQKIKSVFVMTTQ
+415 ARAKGVKSVFVMTTQ

-447 ISPERKKLWNPERGS
+447 IPPERKKLWNPERGS
-462 KVYRKVL
+462 KVYRMNF

>member
-1 MAESAKQIRDVIN
+1 MENLSESAKQIRDVIN
-14 YIKVFKNALA
+14 YIKIFKDALA

-33 DSPLLPSLIH
+33 DSALLPSLIH

-57 APGARKQISQ
+57 APGARKQISE
-67 ILDGAKIEWKIQNG
+67 ILDGAKIEWKIQKG

-105 NHLSGENRTAVIGNW
+105 NHLAGENRTAVIGNW
-120 VKARGKG
+120 VKARAKG
-127 VLAGTDYGTAG
+127 VLDGTDYGTAG
-138 QIDKLKIDAIRQT
+138 EIDKLKIDVIKQT

-181 QIAAGLGAQKLFYI
+181 QIACGLKAQKLFYI
-195 LPGPKIS
+195 LPDPKIS
-202 KEEFS
+202 KQEFS
-207 LPDSVHLNEDGN
+207 LPDTVHLSDDGN
-219 IPAMNLSEAEEIL
+219 IPAMNLAEAEEML
-232 RLNEAASNDCGTEA
+232 HMNGVDCGGTAA
-246 SPKSAASADCGL
+246 SPKSAAP
-258 EKNCGAEERRAQ
+258 ENEHRAQ
-270 ILSLLRLAMDAC
+270 ILSLLSLAKDAC
-282 KQGVERVHILDGN
+282 KKGVARVHILNGK

-316 KGYGDLRPMAA
+316 NGYGDLRAMQS

-342 KGILLERNAES
+342 KGILLERTAKQ
-353 LKGELDNY
+353 LKADLDNY

-367 GGIHACA
+367 EGIHACA

-382 GASSQAEICAVA
+382 GAAKQAEICAVA

-407 LINCLLDK
+407 LINYLLDK
-415 ARAQKIKSVFVMTTQ
+415 ARAKGVKSVFVMTTQ

-447 ISPERKKLWNPERGS
+447 IPAERKKLWNPERGS

>member
-1 MAESAKQIRDVIN
+1 MENLSESAKQIRDVIN
-14 YIKVFKNALA
+14 YIKIFKDALA

-57 APGARKQISQ
+57 APGARKQISE

-105 NHLSGENRTAVIGNW
+105 NHLAGENRTAVIGNW
-120 VKARGKG
+120 VKARAKG
-127 VLAGTDYGTAG
+127 VLDGTDYGTAG
-138 QIDKLKIDAIRQT
+138 EIDKLKIDVIKQT

-181 QIAAGLGAQKLFYI
+181 QIACGLKAQKLFYI
-195 LPGPKIS
+195 LPDPKIS
-202 KEEFS
+202 KQEFS
-207 LPDSVHLNEDGN
+207 LPDTVHLSDDGN
-219 IPAMNLSEAEEIL
+219 IPAMNLAEAEEML
-232 RLNEAASNDCGTEA
+232 RMNGVDCGGTAA
-246 SPKSAASADCGL
+246 SPKSAAP
-258 EKNCGAEERRAQ
+258 KNEHRAQ
-270 ILSLLRLAMDAC
+270 ILSLLSLAKDAC
-282 KQGVERVHILDGN
+282 KKGVARVHILNGK

-316 KGYGDLRPMAA
+316 NGYGDLRAMQS

-342 KGILLERNAES
+342 KGILLERTAKQ
-353 LKGELDNY
+353 LKADLDSY

-367 GGIHACA
+367 EGIHACA

-382 GASSQAEICAVA
+382 GALAQAEICAVA

-407 LINCLLDK
+407 IVNYLLDK
-415 ARAQKIKSVFVMTTQ
+415 ARAKGVKSVFVMTTQ

-447 ISPERKKLWNPERGS
+447 IPPERKKLWNPERGS

>member
-1 MAESAKQIRDVIN
+1 MENLSESAKQIRDVIN
-14 YIKVFKNALA
+14 YIKIFKDALA

-33 DSPLLPSLIH
+33 DSALLPSLIH

-57 APGARKQISQ
+57 APGARKQISE
-67 ILDGAKIEWKIQNG
+67 ILDGAKIEWKIQKG

-105 NHLSGENRTAVIGNW
+105 NHLAGENRTAVIGNW
-120 VKARGKG
+120 VKARAKG
-127 VLAGTDYGTAG
+127 VLDGTDYGTAG
-138 QIDKLKIDAIRQT
+138 EIDKLKIDVIKQT

-181 QIAAGLGAQKLFYI
+181 QIACGLKAQKLFYI
-195 LPGPKIS
+195 LPDPKIS
-202 KEEFS
+202 KNEFS
-207 LPDSVHLNEDGN
+207 LPDSVHLNGDGN
-219 IPAMNLSEAEEIL
+219 IPAMNLAEAEEIL
-232 RLNEAASNDCGTEA
+232 RMNGDCKTEA
-246 SPKSAASADCGL
+246 S
-258 EKNCGAEERRAQ
+258 EHRAQ
-270 ILSLLRLAMDAC
+270 ILSLLRLAKDAC
-282 KQGVERVHILDGN
+282 KKGVDRVHILNGN

-316 KGYGDLRPMAA
+316 NGYGDLRAMQP

-342 KGILLERNAES
+342 KGILLERTAKQ
-353 LKGELDNY
+353 LKADLDSY

-367 GGIHACA
+367 EGIHACA

-407 LINCLLDK
+407 IVNYLLDK
-415 ARAQKIKSVFVMTTQ
+415 ARAKKIKSVFVMTTQ

-447 ISPERKKLWNPERGS
+447 IPAERKALWSPERGS
-462 KVYRKVL
+462 KVYRIKL

>member
-1 MAESAKQIRDVIN
+1 MENLSESARRIRDVIN
-14 YIKVFKNALA
+14 YIKIFKDALA

-57 APGARKQISQ
+57 APGARKQINQ

-81 SRVAPESAMPLI
+81 SRVADESAMPLI

-105 NHLSGENRTAVIGNW
+105 NHFSGENRTAVIGNW
-120 VKARGKG
+120 VKARAKG
-127 VLAGTDYGTAG
+127 VLDGVDYGTAG
-138 QIDKLKIDAIRQT
+138 EIDKLKIDAIKQT

-181 QIAAGLGAQKLFYI
+181 QIACGLGAEKLFYI
-195 LPGPKIS
+195 LPEPKITT
-202 KEEFS
+202 EEFL
-207 LPDSVHLNEDGN
+207 LPESVHLSGDGN
-219 IPAMNLSEAEEIL
+219 IPAMNLAEAEEIL
-232 RLNEAASNDCGTEA
+232 RMNDCGA
-246 SPKSAASADCGL
+246 SPKSAAP
-258 EKNCGAEERRAQ
+258 KNERRAQ
-270 ILSLLRLAMDAC
+270 ILSLLRLAKDAC
-282 KQGVERVHILDGN
+282 KKGVARVHILNGK

-316 KGYGDLRPMAA
+316 NGYGDLRAMQS

-342 KGILLERNAES
+342 KGILLERTAKQ
-353 LKGELDNY
+353 LKADLNNY

-367 GGIHACA
+367 EGIHACA

-407 LINCLLDK
+407 IVNYLLDK

-447 ISPERKKLWNPERGS
+447 IPQERKKLWNPERGS
-462 KVYRKVL
+462 KVYRMKF

>member
-1 MAESAKQIRDVIN
+1 MENLSESAKQIRDVIN
-14 YIKVFKNALA
+14 YIKIFKDALA

-33 DSPLLPSLIH
+33 DSGLLPSLIH

-57 APGARKQISQ
+57 APGARKQISE

-105 NHLSGENRTAVIGNW
+105 NHLAGENRTAVIGNW
-120 VKARGKG
+120 VKARAKG
-127 VLAGTDYGTAG
+127 VLDGTDYGTAG
-138 QIDKLKIDAIRQT
+138 EIDKLKIDVIKQT

-181 QIAAGLGAQKLFYI
+181 QIACGLKAQKLFYI
-195 LPGPKIS
+195 LPDPKIS
-202 KEEFS
+202 KNEFS
-207 LPDSVHLNEDGN
+207 LPDSVHLSGDGN
-219 IPAMNLSEAEEIL
+219 IPAMNLAEAEEIL
-232 RLNEAASNDCGTEA
+232 RMNGDCKTDASEH
-246 SPKSAASADCGL
+246 
-258 EKNCGAEERRAQ
+258 RAQ
-270 ILSLLRLAMDAC
+270 ILSLLRLAKDAC
-282 KQGVERVHILDGN
+282 KKGVDRVHILNGN

-316 KGYGDLRPMAA
+316 NGYGDLRAMQP

-342 KGILLERNAES
+342 KGILLERTAKQ
-353 LKGELDNY
+353 LKADLDSY

-367 GGIHACA
+367 EGIHACA
-374 ALKVYQES
+374 ALKVYQEPGAS
-382 GASSQAEICAVA
+382 GAAKQAEICAVA

-407 LINCLLDK
+407 IVNYLLDK
-415 ARAQKIKSVFVMTTQ
+415 ARAKKIKSVFVMTTQ

-447 ISPERKKLWNPERGS
+447 IPAERKTLWSPERGS
-462 KVYRKVL
+462 KVYRMKF

>member
-1 MAESAKQIRDVIN
+1 MENLSESAKQIRDVIN
-14 YIKVFKNALA
+14 YIKIFKDALA

-33 DSPLLPSLIH
+33 DSGLLPSLIH

-57 APGARKQISQ
+57 APGARKQISE
-67 ILDGAKIEWKIQNG
+67 ILDGAKIEWKIQKG

-105 NHLSGENRTAVIGNW
+105 NHLAGENRTAVIGNW
-120 VKARGKG
+120 VKARAKG
-127 VLAGTDYGTAG
+127 VLDGTDYGTAG
-138 QIDKLKIDAIRQT
+138 EIDKLKIDVIKQT

-181 QIAAGLGAQKLFYI
+181 QIACGLKAQKLFYI
-195 LPGPKIS
+195 LPDPKIS
-202 KEEFS
+202 KNEFS
-207 LPDSVHLNEDGN
+207 LPDSVHLNGDGN
-219 IPAMNLSEAEEIL
+219 IPAMNLAEAEEIL
-232 RLNEAASNDCGTEA
+232 RMNGDCGAEA

-258 EKNCGAEERRAQ
+258 EKKCGASEHRAQ
-270 ILSLLRLAMDAC
+270 ILSLLRLAKDAC
-282 KQGVERVHILDGN
+282 KKGVDRVHILNGN
-295 VDGILPCE
+295 IDGILPCE

-316 KGYGDLRPMAA
+316 NGYGDLRAMQP

-342 KGILLERNAES
+342 KGILLERTAKQ
-353 LKGELDNY
+353 LKADLDSY

-367 GGIHACA
+367 EGIHACA

-382 GASSQAEICAVA
+382 GALAQAEICAVA

-407 LINCLLDK
+407 IVNYLLDK

-447 ISPERKKLWNPERGS
+447 IPPERKKLWNPERGS
-462 KVYRKVL
+462 KVYRMKF

>member
-1 MAESAKQIRDVIN
+1 MENLSESAKQIRDVIN
-14 YIKVFKNALA
+14 YIKIFKDALA

-57 APGARKQISQ
+57 APGARKQISE
-67 ILDGAKIEWKIQNG
+67 ILDGAKIEWKIQKG

-105 NHLSGENRTAVIGNW
+105 NHLAGENRTAVIGNW
-120 VKARGKG
+120 VKARAKG
-127 VLAGTDYGTAG
+127 VLDGTDYGTAG
-138 QIDKLKIDAIRQT
+138 EIDKLKIDVIKQT

-181 QIAAGLGAQKLFYI
+181 QIACGLKAQKLFYI
-195 LPGPKIS
+195 LPDPKIS
-202 KEEFS
+202 KQEFS
-207 LPDSVHLNEDGN
+207 LPDTVHLSDDGN
-219 IPAMNLSEAEEIL
+219 IPAMNLAEAEEML
-232 RLNEAASNDCGTEA
+232 RMNGVDCGGTAA
-246 SPKSAASADCGL
+246 SPKSAAP
-258 EKNCGAEERRAQ
+258 ENEHRAQ
-270 ILSLLRLAMDAC
+270 ILSLLALAKDAC
-282 KQGVERVHILDGN
+282 KKGVARVHILNGKI
-295 VDGILPCE
+295 DGILPCE

-316 KGYGDLRPMAA
+316 NGYGDLRAMQS

-342 KGILLERNAES
+342 KGILLERTAKQ
-353 LKGELDNY
+353 LKADLDNY

-367 GGIHACA
+367 EGIHACA

-382 GASSQAEICAVA
+382 GALAQAEICAVA

-407 LINCLLDK
+407 VVNYLLDK
-415 ARAQKIKSVFVMTTQ
+415 ARAKGVKSVFVMTTQ

-447 ISPERKKLWNPERGS
+447 IPPERKKLWNPERGS
-462 KVYRKVL
+462 KVYRISL

>member
-1 MAESAKQIRDVIN
+1 MENLSESAKQIRDVIN
-14 YIKVFKNALA
+14 YIKIFKDALA

-33 DSPLLPSLIH
+33 DSALLPSLIH

-57 APGARKQISQ
+57 APGARKQISE

-105 NHLSGENRTAVIGNW
+105 NHFAGENRTAVIGNW
-120 VKARGKG
+120 VKARAKG
-127 VLAGTDYGTAG
+127 VLDGTDYGTAG
-138 QIDKLKIDAIRQT
+138 EIDKLKIDVIKQT

-181 QIAAGLGAQKLFYI
+181 QIACGLKAQKLFYI
-195 LPGPKIS
+195 LPDPKIS
-202 KEEFS
+202 KNEFS
-207 LPDSVHLNEDGN
+207 LPDSVHLSDDGN
-219 IPAMNLSEAEEIL
+219 IPAMNLAEAEEIL
-232 RLNEAASNDCGTEA
+232 RMNGDCKTEA
-246 SPKSAASADCGL
+246 N
-258 EKNCGAEERRAQ
+258 EHRAQ
-270 ILSLLRLAMDAC
+270 ILSLLRLAKDAC
-282 KQGVERVHILDGN
+282 KKGVDRVHILNGN

-316 KGYGDLRPMAA
+316 NGYGDLRAMQP

-342 KGILLERNAES
+342 KGILLERTAKQ
-353 LKGELDNY
+353 LKADLDSY

-367 GGIHACA
+367 EGIHACA
-374 ALKVYQES
+374 ALKVYQESGAS

-407 LINCLLDK
+407 IVNYLLDK
-415 ARAQKIKSVFVMTTQ
+415 ARAKKIKSVFVMTTQ

-447 ISPERKKLWNPERGS
+447 IPAERKKLWNPERGS

>member
-1 MAESAKQIRDVIN
+1 MMENLSESAKQIRDVIN
-14 YIKVFKNALA
+14 YIKIFKDALA

-33 DSPLLPSLIH
+33 DSALLPSLIH

-57 APGARKQISQ
+57 APGARKQISE
-67 ILDGAKIEWKIQNG
+67 ILDGAKIEWKIQKG

-105 NHLSGENRTAVIGNW
+105 NHLAGENRTAVIGNW
-120 VKARGKG
+120 VKARAKG
-127 VLAGTDYGTAG
+127 VLDGTDYGTAG
-138 QIDKLKIDAIRQT
+138 EIDKLKIDVIKQT

-181 QIAAGLGAQKLFYI
+181 QIACGLKAQKLFYI
-195 LPGPKIS
+195 LPDPKIS
-202 KEEFS
+202 KKEFS
-207 LPDSVHLNEDGN
+207 LPDTVHLSDDGN
-219 IPAMNLSEAEEIL
+219 IPAMNLAEAEEIL
-232 RLNEAASNDCGTEA
+232 RMNGDCGTEA
-246 SPKSAASADCGL
+246 N
-258 EKNCGAEERRAQ
+258 EHRAQ
-270 ILSLLRLAMDAC
+270 ILSLLCLAKDAC
-282 KQGVERVHILDGN
+282 KKGVDRVHILNGKI
-295 VDGILPCE
+295 DGILPCE

-316 KGYGDLRPMAA
+316 NGYGDLRAMQS

-342 KGILLERNAES
+342 KGILLERTAKQ
-353 LKGELDNY
+353 LKADLDNY

-367 GGIHACA
+367 EGIHACA

-382 GASSQAEICAVA
+382 GASAQAEICAVA

-407 LINCLLDK
+407 IVNYLLDK

-447 ISPERKKLWNPERGS
+447 IPPERKKLWNPERGS
-462 KVYRKVL
+462 KVYRMKF

>member
-1 MAESAKQIRDVIN
+1 MENLSESAKQIRDVIN
-14 YIKVFKNALA
+14 YIKIFKDALA

-33 DSPLLPSLIH
+33 DSGLLPSLIH

-57 APGARKQISQ
+57 APGARKQISE
-67 ILDGAKIEWKIQNG
+67 ILDGAKIEWKIQKG

-105 NHLSGENRTAVIGNW
+105 NHLAGENRTAVIGNW
-120 VKARGKG
+120 VKARAKG
-127 VLAGTDYGTAG
+127 VLDGTDYGTAG
-138 QIDKLKIDAIRQT
+138 EIDKLKIDVIKQT

-181 QIAAGLGAQKLFYI
+181 QIACGLKAQKLFYI
-195 LPGPKIS
+195 LPDPKIS
-202 KEEFS
+202 KNEFS
-207 LPDSVHLNEDGN
+207 LPDSVHLNGDGN
-219 IPAMNLSEAEEIL
+219 IPAMNLAEAEEIL
-232 RLNEAASNDCGTEA
+232 RMNCDFGTEA
-246 SPKSAASADCGL
+246 SPKSTAPADCGL
-258 EKNCGAEERRAQ
+258 EKNRGASEHRAQ
-270 ILSLLRLAMDAC
+270 ILSLLRLAKDAC
-282 KQGVERVHILDGN
+282 KKGVDRVHILNGN

-316 KGYGDLRPMAA
+316 NGYGDLRAMQP

-342 KGILLERNAES
+342 KGILLERTAKQ
-353 LKGELDNY
+353 LKADLDSY

-367 GGIHACA
+367 EGIHACA

-407 LINCLLDK
+407 IVNYLLDK

-447 ISPERKKLWNPERGS
+447 IPPERKKLWNPERGS
-462 KVYRKVL
+462 KVYRMKF

>member
-1 MAESAKQIRDVIN
+1 MKMMENLSESAKQIRDVIN
-14 YIKVFKNALA
+14 YIKIFKDALA

-33 DSPLLPSLIH
+33 DSALLPSLIH

-57 APGARKQISQ
+57 APGARKQISE

-105 NHLSGENRTAVIGNW
+105 NHLAGENRTAVIGNW
-120 VKARGKG
+120 VKARAKG
-127 VLAGTDYGTAG
+127 VLDGTDYGTAG
-138 QIDKLKIDAIRQT
+138 EIDKLKIDVIKQT

-181 QIAAGLGAQKLFYI
+181 QIACGLKAQKLFYI
-195 LPGPKIS
+195 LPDPKIS
-202 KEEFS
+202 KQEFS
-207 LPDSVHLNEDGN
+207 LPDTVHLSDDGN
-219 IPAMNLSEAEEIL
+219 IPAMNLAEAEEML
-232 RLNEAASNDCGTEA
+232 RMNGVDCGGTAA
-246 SPKSAASADCGL
+246 SPKSAAP
-258 EKNCGAEERRAQ
+258 KNEHRAQ
-270 ILSLLRLAMDAC
+270 ILSLLSLAKDAC
-282 KQGVERVHILDGN
+282 KKGVARVHILNGK

-316 KGYGDLRPMAA
+316 NGYGDLRAMQS

-342 KGILLERNAES
+342 KGILLERTAKQ
-353 LKGELDNY
+353 LKADLDSY

-367 GGIHACA
+367 EGIHACA

-382 GASSQAEICAVA
+382 GALAQAEICAVA

-407 LINCLLDK
+407 IVNYLLDK

-447 ISPERKKLWNPERGS
+447 IPPERKKLWNPERGS
-462 KVYRKVL
+462 KVYRISL